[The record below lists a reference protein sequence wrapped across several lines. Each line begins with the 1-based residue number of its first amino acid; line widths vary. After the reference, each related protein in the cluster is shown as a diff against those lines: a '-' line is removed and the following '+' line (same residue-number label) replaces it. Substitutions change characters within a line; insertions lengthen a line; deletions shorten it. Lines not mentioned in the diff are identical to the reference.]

1 MNNFTQRRKGKP
13 KVEAVNESK
22 IQNPKS
28 KIFLGV
34 DGGQSHTE
42 AVLADENGCILG
54 RGFGGASNHAE
65 QPGGRERLRN
75 AVKQSVG
82 EALQNAGLPVLEEII
97 FASAHFGMTGG
108 ADFKEGIIHE
118 TVQAEHLQ
126 VTHDAPTALYG
137 ATAGKPGIVVIAGT
151 GSVVYGENEKGE
163 TAKIGGLGYLFSDE
177 GSGFWLA
184 AQTVRLAIKEQDGL
198 IPNVGLE
205 RLVLDFFNR
214 EQIREVTND
223 FYFGKLSR
231 DRLARLSRAAHEAAA
246 AGNSVIQ
253 NQIRL
258 GAAVLVESV
267 GSAAQ
272 RLGFEKDFPVAGAGG
287 MFRAVLMKQY
297 FAEVLRE
304 KIPAA
309 IFTEPHFNPAI
320 GALLLAFRKTGIEIN
335 EDLLTNLAKNSKSDL
350 KSE

>member
-1 MNNFTQRRKGKP
+1 M
-13 KVEAVNESK
+13 NESK
-22 IQNPKS
+22 TQNPKS

-42 AVLADENGCILG
+42 AIAADENGCILG

-75 AVKQSVG
+75 AVRQSVG
-82 EALQNAGLPVLEEII
+82 EALQNTGFPVLEEIV

-108 ADFKEGIIHE
+108 ADFKEEIIRE
-118 TVQAEHLQ
+118 IVKAEHLQ

-151 GSVVYGENEKGE
+151 GSVVYGENEKGK

-184 AQTVRLAIKEQDGL
+184 AQTIRLAIKEQDGL

-205 RLVLDFFNR
+205 RLVLDFFKR

-231 DRLARLSRAAHEAAA
+231 DRLASLSRAAHEAAA

-253 NQIRL
+253 NQIRS

-267 GSAAQ
+267 ERAAS
-272 RLGFEKDFPVAGAGG
+272 RLGFEKDFPVAGVGG

-297 FAEVLRE
+297 FAEALRE
-304 KIPAA
+304 KIPGAV
-309 IFTEPHFNPAI
+309 FTEPHFNPAI